1 MTETAQALGA
11 IRRVELET
19 AQHLETARAEGIAA
33 VVEARRRATATVAQA
48 KARGLEEARR
58 RYDLAVVAAREEAR
72 SIAADGAARAEQLRN
87 ETAPG
92 REAAIDAMVDLLV
105 APPLE
110 EGK

>member
-1 MTETAQALGA
+1 MTETAQALDA

-19 AQHLETARAEGIAA
+19 AQHLETARSEGITA

-48 KARGLEEARR
+48 KARGLEEAQR
-58 RYDLAVVAAREEAR
+58 RYDLAVAAAREEAR

-87 ETAPG
+87 RTAPG

>member
-1 MTETAQALGA
+1 MTETAQALDA

-19 AQHLETARAEGIAA
+19 AQRLESARADGITAI
-33 VVEARRRATATVAQA
+33 VEARRRATVTVAEA

-58 RYDLAVVAAREEAR
+58 RYDSTVAGAREEAR
-72 SIAADGAARAEQLRN
+72 SIAADGTARAEQLRTR
-87 ETAPG
+87 TAPG

-105 APPLE
+105 APPME